1 MGRPTYAG
9 EGRWVLVLVE
19 WYLVRFLVKVRL
31 LERALPVRI
40 YFIGREETTSLSPF
54 GAGSAPEGIRKIE
67 N

>member
-1 MGRPTYAG
+1 MGVSI
-9 EGRWVLVLVE
+9 GRVVFSKISCKSE
-19 WYLVRFLVKVRL
+19 IIG
-31 LERALPVRI
+31 RALPVRL